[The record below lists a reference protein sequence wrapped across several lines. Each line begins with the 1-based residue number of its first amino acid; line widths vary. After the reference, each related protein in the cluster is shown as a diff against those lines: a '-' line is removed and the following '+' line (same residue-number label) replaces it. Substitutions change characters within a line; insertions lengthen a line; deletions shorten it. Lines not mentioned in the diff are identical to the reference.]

1 MRRRTEPFLPDE
13 MDMLVDDVA
22 VLRSI
27 GRDLATAIRGV
38 IADHR
43 EAKAATES
51 ETEES
56 PS

>member
-1 MRRRTEPFLPDE
+1 MRRRKEPFLPDE
-13 MDMLVDDVA
+13 MDMLADDIA

-27 GRDLATAIRGV
+27 GRDLAAAVRGV

-43 EAKAATES
+43 EAKATNES

-56 PS
+56 CS